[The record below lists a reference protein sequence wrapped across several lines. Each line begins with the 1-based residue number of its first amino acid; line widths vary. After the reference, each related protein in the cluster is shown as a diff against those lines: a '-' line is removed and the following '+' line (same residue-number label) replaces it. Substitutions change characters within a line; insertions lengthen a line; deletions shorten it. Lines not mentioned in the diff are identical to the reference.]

1 MAEARDIGGISVPFA
16 AGVAAGAAVFPGI
29 LGISPFLPS
38 LLALSII
45 VSTVIAFRSFDGS
58 TPPFARRLT
67 FAGLFLAA
75 GFFCALNTRL
85 ASGIPDAAGPVS
97 RLASECARKMRAC
110 IDTIPYPDDE
120 TGALVKALITGDRS
134 GLDRHVQDIFRASGA
149 SHILALS
156 GLHLGIIY
164 LILIRLCTPLGNSPA
179 ARKAKFVL
187 IVSLSGFY
195 CLMTGAPPSIV
206 RAFLFITINETAK
219 LSGRKKEPARI
230 LLASL
235 TIQLALKP
243 EVISSVGFQ
252 LSYLAMA
259 GLTIL
264 YPRLERLYPEPE
276 RKEWKNVDPVR
287 KVWKLAVMSISCQIF
302 TAPLAWYRFH
312 SFPEYFLLTNLI
324 ALPLTSAIVVLSV
337 TTIALSAMG
346 CCPVFLVAIS
356 DYAVKLLVSC
366 LETISSM

>member
-16 AGVAAGAAVFPGI
+16 AGVAAGAIVCPGI
-29 LGISPFLPS
+29 IRLSPFLPS
-38 LLALSII
+38 LLAVSIFAL
-45 VSTVIAFRSFDGS
+45 TLTAFLAFDGS
-58 TPPFARRLT
+58 TPLPVIRIS

-75 GFFCALNTRL
+75 GFFCAVNSSL
-85 ASGIPDAAGPVS
+85 ASGIPGSGGPVS
-97 RLASECARKMRAC
+97 RLAASCVRNMRDC
-110 IDTIPYPDDE
+110 IDAIPYPRE
-120 TGALVKALITGDRS
+120 GTGALVKALLTGDRS
-134 GLDRHVQDIFRASGA
+134 GLERHTVEIFRASGA

-164 LILIRLCTPLGNSPA
+164 LILIRLSTPLGNSPA
-179 ARKAKFVL
+179 ARKAKFAL

-219 LSGRKKEPARI
+219 LAGRKKDPARV

-243 EVISSVGFQ
+243 EVVSSVGFQ
-252 LSYLAMA
+252 LSYLAMT
-259 GLTIL
+259 GISVL
-264 YPRLERLYPEPE
+264 YPCLERLYPEASG
-276 RKEWKNVDPVR
+276 KGWKSLDPFR
-287 KVWKLAVMSISCQIF
+287 KVWRLAVMSISCQVF

-312 SFPEYFLLTNLI
+312 SFPKYFLLTNLI

-337 TTIALSAMG
+337 TTIALSASG
-346 CCPVFLVAIS
+346 CCPVFLVMLD
-356 DYAVKLLVSC
+356 DYAVSLLVSC
-366 LETISSM
+366 LETISLM